1 MKTTIDKAGRV
12 VVPKKFRDILGL
24 RGGEA
29 LEIRETDGRI
39 ELEPMPA
46 KIRLEDRADGPVAV
60 AEEELPPLSDDVVRE
75 TLERSRR

>member
-12 VVPKKFRDILGL
+12 VVPKELRDMIGL
-24 RGGEA
+24 SGGEI

-46 KIRLEDRADGPVAV
+46 KIRLEDRGEGLVAV
-60 AEEELPPLSDDVVRE
+60 AEEELPPLSDDIVRK

>member
-1 MKTTIDKAGRV
+1 MRTTIDKAGRV
-12 VVPKKFRDILGL
+12 VVPKELRDILGL

-39 ELEPMPA
+39 ELEPIPA
-46 KIRLEDRADGPVAV
+46 KIRLEERAEGLVAV
-60 AEEELPPLSDDVVRE
+60 TDEELPPLSDELVRE

>member
-12 VVPKKFRDILGL
+12 VVPKKLRDSLGL
-24 RGGEA
+24 SGGEA

-46 KIRLEDRADGPVAV
+46 KIRLEDRPEGLVAV
-60 AEEELPPLSDDVVRE
+60 TEEDLPPLSDDLVRK
-75 TLERSRR
+75 TLERARR

>member
-12 VVPKKFRDILGL
+12 VVPKELRDILGL

-46 KIRLEDRADGPVAV
+46 RIRLEDRGDGLVAL
-60 AEEELPPLSDDVVRE
+60 AAEELPPLSDDIVRR
-75 TLERSRR
+75 TLERSRH